1 MFLVDTVQWFSNF
14 NMHRNDLEPGQLVKS
29 FLGHIP
35 RDSDLVGWC
44 RTHKLI
50 DDANT
55 ASPGTTLWGNAWVV
69 YILMLCQNPC
79 FFWWDHWLLTAHSCH
94 SHWKLPSTVGFIQ
107 SCPLPRSDP
116 EPVTGWYWNTKAQL
130 PCLNSAHL
138 WRELQ
143 LPDLPLDSP
152 QASDS
157 LQGSFS
163 FCPVL
168 PLSHTYT
175 CISWKHPPQ
184 TFCTQLSIS
193 GNLLF
198 PLSSLKSTGFCLLC
212 YFSLEPISPFNIQP
226 STSICWNLFGSW
238 YSSTVFAISLCFVSL
253 ANLIRM
259 LSTSSS
265 KSLMEILKRTELRL
279 DYCEKLPEPPSK
291 LICIH

>member
-44 RTHKLI
+44 RAHKLI

-69 YILMLCQNPC
+69 YTLMLCQNPC
-79 FFWWDHWLLTAHSCH
+79 SFWWDHWLLTAHSCH

-138 WRELQ
+138 
-143 LPDLPLDSP
+143 
-152 QASDS
+152 
-157 LQGSFS
+157 
-163 FCPVL
+163 
-168 PLSHTYT
+168 
-175 CISWKHPPQ
+175 
-184 TFCTQLSIS
+184 
-193 GNLLF
+193 
-198 PLSSLKSTGFCLLC
+198 
-212 YFSLEPISPFNIQP
+212 
-226 STSICWNLFGSW
+226 
-238 YSSTVFAISLCFVSL
+238 
-253 ANLIRM
+253 
-259 LSTSSS
+259 
-265 KSLMEILKRTELRL
+265 
-279 DYCEKLPEPPSK
+279 
-291 LICIH
+291 